1 MGHLLGDQET
11 GVILVAYAEEGFV
24 RLLHNTAKERYQRKG
39 DPAAPPLR
47 GSFGLPAKLGG
58 CATRPSNL
66 HKTQAAAELE
76 QCSPSSQFGWQTEAA
91 QKGFPEHEV
100 TRLRVFDLFWSV
112 RAMPGQKKKLPRAV
126 RVTARSLESLL
137 RRFGLADK
145 AGALGEHCSS
155 SAADRVLC
163 GLSGRVAQPPLY
175 QPIRRNPEGAARQ
188 GALLF
193 GTFIL
198 GKQNKDTSCRAAPD
212 KSINCAWNAH
222 HTLRI

>member
-1 MGHLLGDQET
+1 MRPIRDGPYLHRGHARSDIPSRVVWFARVALPRAMRF
-11 GVILVAYAEEGFV
+11 VPHRIL
-24 RLLHNTAKERYQRKG
+24 R
-39 DPAAPPLR
+39 
-47 GSFGLPAKLGG
+47 
-58 CATRPSNL
+58 
-66 HKTQAAAELE
+66 AAAELE
-76 QCSPSSQFGWQTEAA
+76 QCSPSSQFAWQTEAA

-100 TRLRVFDLFWSV
+100 TRLRVFVLFWSV
-112 RAMPGQKKKLPRAV
+112 RAMPGQKKKLPRAL

-137 RRFGLADK
+137 RRFGLADE

-163 GLSGRVAQPPLY
+163 GLSGRVAQPPLH